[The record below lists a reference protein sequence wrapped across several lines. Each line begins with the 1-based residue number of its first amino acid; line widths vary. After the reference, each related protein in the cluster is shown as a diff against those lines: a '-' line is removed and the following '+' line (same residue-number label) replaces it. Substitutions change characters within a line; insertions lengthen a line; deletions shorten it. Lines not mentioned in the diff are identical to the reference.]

1 VEGARGELGFHLV
14 SDGSPKPYRLKTRGP
29 SFCNISVLD
38 ALTRSGEVMVA
49 DMVAIIGSI
58 DIVMGEVDR

>member
-1 VEGARGELGFHLV
+1 V
-14 SDGSPKPYRLKTRGP
+14 KPYRLKARGP

-38 ALTRSGEVMVA
+38 ALTSRGDCMVA
-49 DMVAIIGSI
+49 DMVAIIGRL